1 MKKDIEFHPVTGVK
15 LAIAREKDGDG
26 WSAYLINNNLIE
38 LTTLLITSRAYGEM
52 EGKRKKSSVLRHMI
66 ERLEPTSFARIEGID
81 PDLFA
86 LTNEFWISYYIVDQI
101 FDKKFIFVAG
111 SIQEN
116 HMSYIPELDLHG
128 IVHT

>member
-15 LAIAREKDGDG
+15 MAIVRENDADE

-38 LTTLLITSRAYGEM
+38 LTTLLITSRAYGKI
-52 EGKRKKSSVLRHMI
+52 EGIEKKSSVLRHMV

-101 FDKKFIFVAG
+101 FDKKFIFVSG
-111 SIQEN
+111 SIQEK

>member
-1 MKKDIEFHPVTGVK
+1 MKKDIKFHPVTGIK
-15 LAIAREKDGDG
+15 MAIVRENDAGN

-38 LTTLLITSRAYGEM
+38 LTTLLITSRAYGEI
-52 EGKRKKSSVLRHMI
+52 ECIKKRSSVLRHLI
-66 ERLEPTSFARIEGID
+66 ERLEPTSFARIEGIV

-86 LTNEFWISYYIVDQI
+86 LTNEFWISYYMVDQI
-101 FDKKFIFVAG
+101 FDKKFIFVSG
-111 SIQEN
+111 SIQEK

>member
-15 LAIAREKDGDG
+15 LAIAREKDADG

-38 LTTLLITSRAYGEM
+38 LTTMLISSRAYGKM
-52 EGKRKKSSVLRHMI
+52 EGQEKKSSVLRHMI

>member
-15 LAIAREKDGDG
+15 LAIAREKDADG

-38 LTTLLITSRAYGEM
+38 LTTMLITSRAYGKM
-52 EGKRKKSSVLRHMI
+52 EGKEKKSSVLRHMI